1 MGQSCIFSDLSTS
14 FQWICDCWWRYNSNA
29 LLALQNEKNSQ
40 MVDDITVNEW
50 LHLLEV
56 SRVCCGNIPFVF
68 ESTHKCGWRCKRKQE
83 QGNKHDPKDQEDQ
96 IPPLH
101 IGKFPANLIWSGRGR
116 RDGWQIAVLANYCAC
131 VLGMAVPTKD
141 IPYLGGY
148 I

>member
-1 MGQSCIFSDLSTS
+1 MAIFLLSSRAHT
-14 FQWICDCWWRYNSNA
+14 N
-29 LLALQNEKNSQ
+29 
-40 MVDDITVNEW
+40 VDEGAK
-50 LHLLEV
+50 E
-56 SRVCCGNIPFVF
+56 
-68 ESTHKCGWRCKRKQE
+68 
-83 QGNKHDPKDQEDQ
+83 NKHDPKDQEDQ